1 LLVAIPPQ
9 LSPVSSPQNVA
20 RNATLASCTSVS
32 QGQSFEDDDEIIKQ
46 VRQEG
51 LDGADNDSDDSES
64 NSDDSIKPEK
74 RDNIVVLCRQM
85 EHVGMTSTDP
95 LGAELANLA
104 HKFRDLVVQQS
115 IRKSKQTTLDGWT
128 TKATTMTKGKERGG

>member
-1 LLVAIPPQ
+1 MTALLIAIPPQ
-9 LSPVSSPQNVA
+9 LCPLLSLQNVA

-64 NSDDSIKPEK
+64 DSDHDIEPET
-74 RDNIVVLCRQM
+74 RDNIVALCR
-85 EHVGMTSTDP
+85 
-95 LGAELANLA
+95 
-104 HKFRDLVVQQS
+104 
-115 IRKSKQTTLDGWT
+115 
-128 TKATTMTKGKERGG
+128 